1 MSGNFT
7 SFFIAFAVSMLPA
20 YSQATDAAPVSQAAI
35 INSCDLLAASP
46 LDPALP
52 PSVSGVAIERIDSLA
67 AISACRAALE
77 QHPVNTRVIYQLGR
91 ALYASGD
98 ADNMSEAVGFLQSAA
113 DKGNALAQQTMGVM
127 YQRGEGGLNVD
138 EAAAAGFFKLA
149 SAQGFFYAQNNL
161 GRMYLAGLGGLERD
175 EVKAAELFKLAAAK
189 GNAPAQY
196 NLGRMYE
203 EGQGGLPKDDA
214 EAVRLYLL
222 AAAQGNA
229 SAQYALGRMYEEGRG
244 SLERDSS
251 KALKHYSLSAN
262 SGNQFA
268 RERMNILS
276 AQAVAQ

>member
-1 MSGNFT
+1 MSRYLPNLCT
-7 SFFIAFAVSMLPA
+7 AVALSLLPA

-52 PSVSGVAIERIDSLA
+52 PSISGVAIERIDSSA
-67 AISACRAALE
+67 AISACRAAVE

-98 ADNMSEAVGFLQSAA
+98 ADNMREAVGFLQSAA

-127 YQRGEGGLNVD
+127 FQRGEGGLNVD

-203 EGQGGLPKDDA
+203 EGQGGLAKDDV
-214 EAVRLYLL
+214 EAVKLFQL
-222 AAAQGNA
+222 AASQGNG

-244 SLERDSS
+244 SLERDRSE
-251 KALKHYSLSAN
+251 AFKHYSLSA
-262 SGNQFA
+262 SAGNEVA
-268 RERMNILS
+268 KERLKILS